1 MTDFAIRNECM
12 TEANKIPPIR
22 RDLSPKTRKL
32 NKTVSFSLKNEE
44 FRFDVQ
50 EPVFIE
56 SNLEFIIQ
64 DREIAFSGKGN
75 SSSCVSF
82 ENFDKSSQGTAM
94 DTEFNNVL
102 IQERVE
108 PVVFSMDEVIYRLL
122 ALQAQKALEE
132 DNIISDAMGFLEIAG
147 PETVI
152 TGKDK
157 S

>member
-1 MTDFAIRNECM
+1 MTDFAIRNECK
-12 TEANKIPPIR
+12 TEANKSPPTHEV
-22 RDLSPKTRKL
+22 SPKTRKL

-102 IQERVE
+102 IQERME
-108 PVVFSMDEVIYRLL
+108 PLAFSMDEVIYRLL
-122 ALQAQKALEE
+122 ALQTQKASEE
-132 DNIISDAMGFLEIAG
+132 DNNISDALKLLKIA
-147 PETVI
+147 PETVP
-152 TGKDK
+152 TGEDE